1 MGSFGRSPPTCG
13 WCDTTPMALHQM
25 PLANS
30 DVLTNVPMPVLFLP
44 MMAMRMPDRN
54 AELVAMSPKA

>member
-1 MGSFGRSPPTCG
+1 
-13 WCDTTPMALHQM
+13 MALHQM

-44 MMAMRMPDRN
+44 MSAMRMPDRN

>member
-1 MGSFGRSPPTCG
+1 MGSFGRSPPNCG

-30 DVLTNVPMPVLFLP
+30 DVLTNVPMPVLSRP
-44 MMAMRMPDRN
+44 MSAMRMPDRK